1 MGVDGWLTEWVWV
14 GGVWMGVCGWV
25 CLDGWLIGGWCTDGC
40 RWMADWMGWWYMD
53 GCGLVDGWLTKWMGV
68 AGLVDG

>member
-1 MGVDGWLTEWVWV
+1 
-14 GGVWMGVCGWV
+14 MGVCGWV
-25 CLDGWLIGGWCTDGC
+25 CLDGWLVGGWCTDGC

-53 GCGLVDGWLTKWMGV
+53 GCGLVDGWLTKWLGV